1 MKIVGTML
9 IVVGLGLLL
18 FIVYSFFKDSNRT
31 LSPVPVDQGVKVIFV
46 SPTP

>member
-1 MKIVGTML
+1 MKIVGTVL

-18 FIVYSFFKDSNRT
+18 FIAYSFFKDSSRT

>member
-1 MKIVGTML
+1 MKVIGSIL

-18 FIVYSFFKDSNRT
+18 FIGYSFVKDSNRT

-46 SPTP
+46 TPTP